1 MLFINFI
8 GPEPKS
14 LLNVVIVD
22 IIIILLETTVLQCR
36 WDSSALRTITALPVP
51 ISDPLIP
58 VDDDPI
64 VFLNRLNERSDDN
77 DENDPEPNAP

>member
-14 LLNVVIVD
+14 LINVLIAD
-22 IIIILLETTVLQCR
+22 FIIIILETTFLQCR
-36 WDSSALRTITALPVP
+36 WDSSFRIITALPVP

-77 DENDPEPNAP
+77 NEHDLDPVES